1 MKYILMFVV
10 FVPVLVLLLKSTTAY
25 PQAGLKVGSSRARR
39 QANCPA
45 NQYRNGNLCCLNC
58 KAGTYVKSPC
68 TVDGERGQCEECDYD
83 TYIKHDNELRF
94 CLKCTR
100 CRPDEEIVSSC
111 THTEDT
117 KCQCKP
123 GRFCD
128 PNQACEVCLKCSR
141 CAEDEEKVRNCTS
154 TTNTECK
161 KIQNKS
167 GSDPGIAV
175 VVVVVVL
182 CVLAAITFAG
192 IFFYKKKCKT
202 GSQRNLSDRSKAEQ
216 QYTAIQTPED
226 KDTRRPTST
235 NLILSQHLVRV
246 KSANIA
252 EDERQILNPSLNSSA
267 SNSQHSLTDALTPA
281 PQASPVVPEQLHRRE
296 EVPLPELVPVNGE
309 ESLRKCFEYFEEL
322 DVNYHKRFFRQLE
335 ISDNVI
341 KSKENLPYEDRI
353 HELLHIWVEK
363 EGKGASLN
371 DLLQALNTL
380 NQRRTAETIHQK
392 AVDSGHFLSLWV
404 GDCVIVSN

>member
-1 MKYILMFVV
+1 MKYVPMFVV

-25 PQAGLKVGSSRARR
+25 PQAGLKVGNSRARR
-39 QANCPA
+39 QAKCPA
-45 NQYRNGNLCCLNC
+45 DQYEHGNLCCLNC

-68 TVDGERGQCEECDYD
+68 SVDGERGQCEECDYD
-83 TYIKHDNELRF
+83 TYAKHDNGLKF
-94 CLKCTR
+94 CFKCTR
-100 CRPDEEIVSSC
+100 CRPDQEIVSSC

-167 GSDPGIAV
+167 GSDPGITV

-192 IFFYKKKCKT
+192 IFFYKKRRKT
-202 GSQRNLSDRSKAEQ
+202 GSRRNRSDRSKAEQ
-216 QYTAIQTPED
+216 
-226 KDTRRPTST
+226 
-235 NLILSQHLVRV
+235 
-246 KSANIA
+246 
-252 EDERQILNPSLNSSA
+252 
-267 SNSQHSLTDALTPA
+267 
-281 PQASPVVPEQLHRRE
+281 E
-296 EVPLPELVPVNGE
+296 EVPLPMLVPVNGE

-322 DVNYHKRFFRQLE
+322 DVNYQKRFFRQLE

-392 AVDSGHFLSLWV
+392 AVDSGHFLPLWG

>member
-1 MKYILMFVV
+1 MKYVPMFVV

-25 PQAGLKVGSSRARR
+25 PQAGLKVGNGRARR

-45 NQYRNGNLCCLNC
+45 DQYEHGNLCCLNC

-68 TVDGERGQCEECDYD
+68 SVDGERGQCEECDYD
-83 TYIKHDNELRF
+83 TYMKHDNRLKF

-128 PNQACEVCLKCSR
+128 PNQACEVCLKCLR

-167 GSDPGIAV
+167 GSGPGITVVVVV

-192 IFFYKKKCKT
+192 IFFYKRRRKMGC
-202 GSQRNLSDRSKAEQ
+202 QRNRSDRSKAEQ
-216 QYTAIQTPED
+216 
-226 KDTRRPTST
+226 
-235 NLILSQHLVRV
+235 
-246 KSANIA
+246 
-252 EDERQILNPSLNSSA
+252 
-267 SNSQHSLTDALTPA
+267 
-281 PQASPVVPEQLHRRE
+281 E
-296 EVPLPELVPVNGE
+296 EVPLPKLVPVNGE

-371 DLLQALNTL
+371 DLLQALNIL

-392 AVDSGHFLSLWV
+392 AVDGGHFLLLWG
-404 GDCVIVSN
+404 GDFVIVSN

>member
-1 MKYILMFVV
+1 MKYVPMFVV

-25 PQAGLKVGSSRARR
+25 PQAGLKVGNGRARR

-45 NQYRNGNLCCLNC
+45 DQYEHGNLCCLNC

-68 TVDGERGQCEECDYD
+68 SVDGERGQCEECDYD
-83 TYIKHDNELRF
+83 TYIKHDNRLKF

-167 GSDPGIAV
+167 GSDPGITV

-192 IFFYKKKCKT
+192 IFFYKKRCKT
-202 GSQRNLSDRSKAEQ
+202 GSQRNRSDRSKAEQ
-216 QYTAIQTPED
+216 
-226 KDTRRPTST
+226 
-235 NLILSQHLVRV
+235 
-246 KSANIA
+246 
-252 EDERQILNPSLNSSA
+252 
-267 SNSQHSLTDALTPA
+267 
-281 PQASPVVPEQLHRRE
+281 E
-296 EVPLPELVPVNGE
+296 EVPLPKLVPVNGE

-363 EGKGASLN
+363 EGKGVSLN

-392 AVDSGHFLSLWV
+392 AVDSGHFLPLW
-404 GDCVIVSN
+404 GEDCVIVSN

>member
-235 NLILSQHLVRV
+235 NLILSQHL
-246 KSANIA
+246 
-252 EDERQILNPSLNSSA
+252 
-267 SNSQHSLTDALTPA
+267 
-281 PQASPVVPEQLHRRE
+281 E

>member
-1 MKYILMFVV
+1 VNKKERPL
-10 FVPVLVLLLKSTTAY
+10 
-25 PQAGLKVGSSRARR
+25 AGLKVGNGRARR

-45 NQYRNGNLCCLNC
+45 DQYEHGNLCCLNC

-68 TVDGERGQCEECDYD
+68 SVDGERGQCEECDYD
-83 TYIKHDNELRF
+83 TYIKHDNRLKF

-167 GSDPGIAV
+167 GSDPGTL
-175 VVVVVVL
+175 L
-182 CVLAAITFAG
+182 CGRCMQDF
-192 IFFYKKKCKT
+192 
-202 GSQRNLSDRSKAEQ
+202 
-216 QYTAIQTPED
+216 QYTAIQTPKD
-226 KDTRRPTST
+226 KDTQRPTST

-246 KSANIA
+246 KSSNIA

-281 PQASPVVPEQLHRRE
+281 PQASPVVPAQLLF
-296 EVPLPELVPVNGE
+296 VFAGE

-363 EGKGASLN
+363 EGKGVSLN

-392 AVDSGHFLSLWV
+392 AVDSGHFLPLW
-404 GDCVIVSN
+404 GEDCVIVSN